1 MRQRSRFSKTL
12 LCLPLKVTLDDGIYV
27 SAAAAAAV
35 VPSVVGIEPPPPIL
49 RTLQSAA
56 DRPPENTC
64 TASFKPMDRDNCTKE
79 VSIQQ
84 EIYDIIG

>member
-12 LCLPLKVTLDDGIYV
+12 LCLPLRITPVDGI
-27 SAAAAAAV
+27 SGTTTAAVAAAV
-35 VPSVVGIEPPPPIL
+35 VVGIEPPPPSP